1 MPDSGPRIPPLP
13 ESEWQG
19 EALEQIE
26 RTRQDGRVLNIFST
40 LANHPK
46 LMKRWLVFGNHVLQ
60 KSSLEPRER
69 ELVILRVGWLC
80 RAEYEW
86 GQHVII
92 AKACGISEA
101 EIERIQRGPDA
112 EGWDSFERALL
123 RAADELQ
130 EDSRVS
136 DATWKELALRY
147 DTTQL
152 MDLVFTIGQY
162 TLVSM
167 ALNSFGVE
175 LEEGVRGFSR

>member
-69 ELVILRVGWLC
+69 ELLPDRVAHAGVLLQLIRSAEQGPFEGVPALRVRSPLDALDLGLADPAGP
-80 RAEYEW
+80 RDD
-86 GQHVII
+86 HVL
-92 AKACGISEA
+92 A
-101 EIERIQRGPDA
+101 P
-112 EGWDSFERALL
+112 LVL
-123 RAADELQ
+123 RAAEP
-130 EDSRVS
+130 
-136 DATWKELALRY
+136 AHA
-147 DTTQL
+147 
-152 MDLVFTIGQY
+152 
-162 TLVSM
+162 
-167 ALNSFGVE
+167 
-175 LEEGVRGFSR
+175 

>member
-86 GQHVII
+86 SQHVII